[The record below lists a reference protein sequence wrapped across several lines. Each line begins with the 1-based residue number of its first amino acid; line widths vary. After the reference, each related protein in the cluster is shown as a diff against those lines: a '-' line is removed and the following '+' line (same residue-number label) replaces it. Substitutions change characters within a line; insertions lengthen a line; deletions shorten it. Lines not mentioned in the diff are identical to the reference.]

1 MLKITKYGPIT
12 RFDLARTLLGKGR
25 YWTTAYLVDSV
36 MIDTGCAHTSSEL
49 LRALS
54 GCLVTRIVNS
64 HTHEDHI
71 GANAALQD
79 RYPSLEILA
88 HPAAMDILENPRQ
101 YQPLHPYR
109 RIIWGYPKACRA
121 KPISDGN
128 YIDSERYRFQVIFT
142 PGHSVDHLCLYEPD
156 NQWLFTGDLF
166 VGGKDRALRQGC
178 EIWEVIASLKKIAP
192 LPINSLFPGSA
203 RVRTEAKGE
212 LNAKIAY
219 LEELGGKVVEF
230 HQRGM
235 SINEI
240 VRLTCGGP
248 MLIEAIT
255 LGHFSRRHLV
265 QSFLN

>member
-1 MLKITKYGPIT
+1 MIKITKYGPIM

-49 LRALS
+49 LEALS
-54 GCLVTRIVNS
+54 GSHLTRIVNT

-79 RYPSLEILA
+79 HYSSLEILA
-88 HPAAMDILENPRQ
+88 HPKAMDTLENPRHC
-101 YQPLHPYR
+101 QPLHLYR

-121 KPISDGN
+121 MPISDGD
-128 YIDSERYRFQVIFT
+128 YIESERFRFQVIFT
-142 PGHSVDHLCLYEPD
+142 PGHSSDHLCLYEPD

-178 EIWEVIASLKKIAP
+178 EIWEVIASLKKIAS
-192 LPINSLFPGSA
+192 LPIRSLFPGSA
-203 RVRTEAKGE
+203 RVRTVARDE
-212 LNAKIAY
+212 LKSKIAY
-219 LEELGGKVVEF
+219 LEELGGKVVEL

-235 SINEI
+235 SIDEI

-265 QSFLN
+265 QSYLS